1 MTFEYAAVPKDTII
15 VNDKF
20 ICRLLFADTREV
32 SVSERMREA
41 NLIIIIVNVKFILTF
56 TIIIPYIYVIVNRTP
71 LKSV

>member
-1 MTFEYAAVPKDTII
+1 MSAVNI

-56 TIIIPYIYVIVNRTP
+56 TIIDDYQPKYSTPDLNR
-71 LKSV
+71 SCS